1 MRVMFNEDWIH
12 FFWTRYENNIDVTE
26 KTLKFFIYQYK
37 DTAITDFAMNVNGTV
52 SSFPSKVLE
61 SFTEKYY
68 HEEENGY
75 KVDYKNSFAKTAH
88 DIFTVKK
95 LDMYKIWIDALHEIG
110 KKAWISFRINDCHFN
125 FEKFNIR
132 KNSNIEKHREL
143 WRQPYREPDYFGK
156 CLNYADERV
165 RTFAYSYL
173 KETLERYDPDGIELD
188 FMRELLL
195 FVPGRENRNIMTEF
209 MKNVKSIIT
218 EAEDRYGHKIPIS
231 IIAAP
236 EPKTNYEAGL
246 DIAAWAKE
254 GLIDSVCAIQRWET
268 VTTNI
273 PIEFWKSILGNIP
286 FAAGQQIL
294 VRSSHESASS
304 VMSNVDMAFGQAA
317 SAISRGADFIYLY
330 NYFDLTESGLNSVLH
345 DTAVRPVPHKF
356 LESAGDLSKLKKYP
370 RRYPLTYDDCPN
382 YWERVNCRLP
392 IIFDGSLFETIRI
405 SAGDLSGDFVLL
417 QLGCHEKLNA
427 DEFEIF
433 VNGKPVKA
441 AKAIPDYNIYKKN
454 WYAFLIESE
463 SFGNHLTA
471 EIRIKKACKLEYA
484 EIYAKSAE

>member
-26 KTLKFFIYQYK
+26 KTLKDFIYQYK

-52 SSFPSKVLE
+52 SSFPSDVLE
-61 SFTEKYY
+61 SFTDKYY

-75 KVDYKNSFAKTAH
+75 KVNYKTSFAKTAH
-88 DIFTVKK
+88 DIFTVKG
-95 LDMYKIWIDALHEIG
+95 LDMYKLWIDALHEIG
-110 KKAWISFRINDCHFN
+110 RKAWISFRINDCHADW
-125 FEKFNIR
+125 EKFNVR
-132 KNSNIEKHREL
+132 KNSGIEKCRNL
-143 WRQPYREPDYFGK
+143 WRQSYREPDYFGK

-165 RTFAYSYL
+165 RTLAYSYL
-173 KETLERYDPDGIELD
+173 KEALERYNPDGIELD
-188 FMRELLL
+188 FMRELLV
-195 FVPGRENRNIMTEF
+195 FVPGGENRSVMTDF
-209 MKNVKSIIT
+209 MKNVKVIVT
-218 EAEDRYGHKIPIS
+218 EAEHRYGHKIPIS
-231 IIAAP
+231 VIAAP

-246 DIAAWAKE
+246 DIAAWARE

-273 PIEFWKSILGNIP
+273 PIEFWKSILGEVP
-286 FAAGQQIL
+286 FAAGQQLL
-294 VRSSHESASS
+294 VRGSREQES

-317 SAISRGADFIYLY
+317 AAASRGADFIYLY

-345 DTAVRPVPHKF
+345 DTAMRPVPKEF
-356 LESAGDLSKLKKYP
+356 LESAGDLAKLKTHS

-392 IIFDGSLFETIRI
+392 IVFDGTLFETIRI

-417 QLGCHEKLNA
+417 QLGCDEKLNEE
-427 DEFEIF
+427 DFEIY
-433 VNGKPVKA
+433 VNTKPVKP
-441 AKAIPDYNIYKKN
+441 AKAVPDYNIYKKN
-454 WYAFLIESE
+454 WYAFLIESAGCE
-463 SFGNHLTA
+463 KHMTA
-471 EIRIKKACKLEYA
+471 EIKIKKSCKLEYA